1 MRAPIGQIRLIFGLA
16 GAALFVAGCHT
27 DMWVQPTYHEPF
39 AMETSPSGAHV
50 FPDSSVARPLVPHTI
65 ARDHLREDDA
75 FFTGYKN
82 GKLINYFPLPVTK
95 ELILRGQDRFS
106 IYCTPCHGQLG
117 NGQGMIAQRGFELRR
132 PVGDYQ
138 TPRLRKM
145 PVGHF
150 FDVITNG
157 YGAMYSYASR
167 VEPQDRWAIAAYIR
181 VLQLSQHTPV
191 SDLTPDQVKDLDSD
205 PATTSSGQTEQPR

>member
-1 MRAPIGQIRLIFGLA
+1 
-16 GAALFVAGCHT
+16 
-27 DMWVQPTYHEPF
+27 
-39 AMETSPSGAHV
+39 
-50 FPDSSVARPLVPHTI
+50 
-65 ARDHLREDDA
+65 
-75 FFTGYKN
+75 
-82 GKLINYFPLPVTK
+82 
-95 ELILRGQDRFS
+95 
-106 IYCTPCHGQLG
+106 